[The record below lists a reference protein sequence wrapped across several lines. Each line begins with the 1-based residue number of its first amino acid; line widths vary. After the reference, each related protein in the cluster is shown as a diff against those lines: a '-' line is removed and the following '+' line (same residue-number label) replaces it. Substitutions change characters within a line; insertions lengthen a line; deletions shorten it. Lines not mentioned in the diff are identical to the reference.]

1 MIKTP
6 FMTNL
11 GVALMNAGVLIF
23 LLIGLFTNNL
33 AFAFL
38 FLGGLLLGLAL
49 MFLIRARRE
58 GTDTSVESIPAM
70 IYLALVASVILLFG
84 VADVSWGYSQTASL
98 GLNIWW
104 TLGLFIT
111 SIGSFYQAVRT
122 RGSERRSNL
131 GTGISALA
139 WVVFYVVYNFSLN
152 GTLKTIT
159 EVVLSA
165 IMLLGVLLIA
175 SADRAKSGTL
185 TGQLDRPKA
194 KPFYAEQLKQDS
206 VKEQR

>member
-111 SIGSFYQAVRT
+111 SIGSFYQAART

-175 SADRAKSGTL
+175 SADRANSGTL
-185 TGQLDRPKA
+185 TGQLDRPKVD
-194 KPFYAEQLKQDS
+194 PFYAEQLKQDK